1 MDVHRAKEVIS
12 ILMGSPLYLSLRLE
26 ERRSLLE
33 NLEKSYPRLFTA
45 SGVGDEEGT
54 IGYESSRSGIF

>member
-12 ILMGSPLYLSLRLE
+12 ILMGSPLYLSLQLE

-33 NLEKSYPRLFTA
+33 NLEKNYPHLFTA
-45 SGVGDEEGT
+45 SGDSDEEKT
-54 IGYESSRSGIF
+54 IGCDAN